1 VSTEYSY
8 ISSEEFQ
15 TELKHIFSYRKYVRT
30 TCGSSEGS
38 KPDDKG
44 SLVGLALSGGG
55 IRSATFGLG
64 VLEELQSRELLE
76 KIDYLSTVSGGG
88 YIGAWLSANCKRA
101 AERKAVV
108 NNTSEPID
116 SNTAEGY
123 KRDTKEPNEVSNW
136 LCKGTDW
143 TESIKHLRRYSNYL
157 SPKVGLLSAD
167 SWSMAAVWVRNALLV
182 QLTVILAIAVLL
194 LLPRLLF
201 ELFKQ
206 WPEVGDWRW
215 TTAVLFI
222 LAVGGIASNQW
233 QLLRNN
239 DVPFLRPEYWARSL
253 TAAATCLGMAVG
265 SIRYFNFDFFTD
277 DKIKWIVAAPVAC
290 LLVLTGFFLL
300 PSALKLI
307 SLIGVKIRIWQAVNA
322 PKRINYSQGWVQLL
336 VAIPIMLSGYL
347 FSAILW
353 GQTIG
358 EHTPT
363 EFKTL
368 DSFSGIFKLAWCYW
382 PFPLSVA
389 LVSLWLISW
398 FSKRKGKMGLFIALL
413 APIPAVMVLYVLLCA
428 IILMMHGWAN
438 PQPEIILQSDP
449 YKGIWLAFIWAPAMV
464 LYAFSLSIVMLIGM
478 MGRQSTEPGREWWSR
493 LGAWLGIYGFA
504 WMMIAVAAVYGP
516 KWAALIL
523 DSDTWKGTSVI
534 VGWLAT
540 TLAGLFAGKSDLT
553 GGVRQMAKS
562 EKTTT
567 HTLLDLF
574 ATVVPFI
581 FIAGLFIGISTGLH
595 LILLSISGKDWGW
608 DAISDLH
615 LRHWE
620 YMGSSPVTVVWA
632 LTGAVL
638 ACLLLLAW
646 RVDINEFSLNAFYRS
661 RLSRC
666 YLGAARFILGER
678 SPQKFT
684 EFDEN
689 DDLRLAD
696 LGITDDQKTP
706 VGPLHIVNCAL
717 NLGGSSDLALHTRH
731 CASFTLTPYAVG
743 SSYLSKD
750 PSTGVRTP
758 LGYQSIDEYGGQDN
772 QPTLAQA
779 ISVSGAAASP
789 NMGYHTSPAV
799 AFLLTVFNVRL
810 GWWFPNPKK
819 SEKSSS
825 PWFSLRYLVKELFGG
840 ADDNSKFLM
849 ISDGG
854 HFENLAAYE
863 LIQRQCRVIIISDAE
878 CDPEL
883 KFEGLA
889 RLIRMCELD
898 FKTEIL
904 INVDAIR
911 LKTESD
917 WSGSRFAVGR
927 INYSD
932 GTVGVLIYL
941 KASMTGHEDTAIR
954 QYMDSH
960 PEFPHESTSD
970 QFYGEDQFDSYRRLG
985 REVAGSA
992 FNSFN
997 GETDFN
1003 VIANAIEKNLLK
1015 KFSYYQQ

>member
-15 TELKHIFSYRKYVRT
+15 TELKHIFSYRKYVRI
-30 TCGSSEGS
+30 TCASTGCTE
-38 KPDDKG
+38 PNDKDT
-44 SLVGLALSGGG
+44 LVGLALSGGG

-64 VLEELQSRELLE
+64 VLEELQSHGLLE
-76 KIDYLSTVSGGG
+76 KVDYLSTVSGGG

-101 AERKAVV
+101 AERKAVIK
-108 NNTSEPID
+108 NTRESID
-116 SNTAEGY
+116 SNIAEEYEGS
-123 KRDTKEPNEVSNW
+123 TKESNKASKNW
-136 LCKGTDW
+136 LCKGRDW
-143 TESIKHLRRYSNYL
+143 TESITHLRRYSNYL
-157 SPKVGLLSAD
+157 SPKVGFLSAD
-167 SWSMAAVWVRNALLV
+167 SWSMAAVWIRNTLLV
-182 QLTVILAIAVLL
+182 QLTVIFAIAGLL

-201 ELFKQ
+201 ELFKK

-233 QLLRNN
+233 QLSRNN
-239 DVPFLRPEYWARSL
+239 DVPFLRPEYWPRSL
-253 TAAATCLGMAVG
+253 MVAVIFLVMAVVP
-265 SIRYFNFDFFTD
+265 IVYFKFDFFTD
-277 DKIKWIVAAPVAC
+277 EEINWFVAAPVAC

-300 PSALKLI
+300 PSALKLV
-307 SLIGVKIRIWQAVNA
+307 SWIGVKFRIWGAANA

-347 FSAILW
+347 FAAILW
-353 GQTIG
+353 GQTVG
-358 EHTPT
+358 EHTPI

-368 DSFSGIFKLAWCYW
+368 DSFSEMFKLAWRYW

-398 FSKRKGKMGLFIALL
+398 FSKRKGKMGLFIALI
-413 APIPAVMVLYVLLCA
+413 APVPAVMVLYVLMCT
-428 IILMMHGWAN
+428 IILMMHSWAH
-438 PQPEIILQSDP
+438 PQPKVMLQADP
-449 YKGIWLAFIWAPAMV
+449 YEGIWLAFIWAPAMV
-464 LYAFSLSIVMLIGM
+464 LYAFSLAIVMLIGM

-534 VGWLAT
+534 VGWLVT
-540 TLAGLFAGKSDLT
+540 TLAGLFAAKSDLT

-567 HTLLDLF
+567 KSLLDRF

-620 YMGSSPVTVVWA
+620 YMSSSPITVVCT
-632 LTGAVL
+632 LMGAIF
-638 ACLLLLAW
+638 ACLFLLAW

-666 YLGAARFILGER
+666 YLGAARFIVGER
-678 SPQKFT
+678 KPQKFT
-684 EFDEN
+684 EFDEK

-696 LGITDDQKTP
+696 LGITADQKTP

-750 PSTGVRTP
+750 PSTGVRIP
-758 LGYQSIDEYGGQDN
+758 LGYQSINEYGGRES

-779 ISVSGAAASP
+779 ISISGAAASP

-799 AFLLTVFNVRL
+799 AFLLTIFNVRL

-889 RLIRMCELD
+889 RLIRMCKLD
-898 FKTEIL
+898 FGTEIV
-904 INVDAIR
+904 INDVNNIR
-911 LKTESD
+911 LKMKSN
-917 WSGSRFAVGR
+917 WSRFRFAVGR
-927 INYSD
+927 INYGND
-932 GTVGVLIYL
+932 KTGVLIYL
-941 KASMTGHEDTAIR
+941 KASMSGSEDTAIR

-992 FNSFN
+992 FESFN
-997 GETDFN
+997 GETDFMA
-1003 VIANAIEKNLLK
+1003 IADELLEKFPPPSK
-1015 KFSYYQQ
+1015 